1 MKCRVVGWTDYDSRD
16 FSYVDTYVTDAEKYA
31 IIDEIR
37 KHKYLFSGWHHQE
50 HENCVPVLSDGK
62 ARIFSSRFWGGIM
75 AEAYGQMGEWDYALF
90 SFHYDVSAEELR
102 VPQDGLDPYTFI
114 AEGYEVEDF
123 DVRVDKKTFESAKTK
138 NPIYLEDLP
147 ELRYLSGNDSLTL
160 RCEDERLRFIVDVV
174 HRPMINDPDNE
185 NCKKPVIEIYHKPE
199 SEREFPTAPLV
210 CSLPVASEIFEQA
223 VDEYDSD
230 CDYAVVKNCVEF
242 FPIRTIADYS
252 DCEKGSI
259 IQMLMPF
266 TREYAS
272 KHFDVEVVGQLLGY
286 IDDADFYAEIAD
298 VVREP
303 YIYKKFVNEYA
314 DESNEDEYTLK
325 LAEVVLEKK
334 MSAPTYYLNVFL
346 RAIELKPNKIEF
358 RDYLYKEFSA
368 WGFLALA
375 AVGAFDRM
383 NKYDTAIID
392 VENHVSTLSASEVR
406 RIAEYMTY
414 PNGYVASKE
423 YPYYTPCFYGEKSKV
438 LVDGVKAYQKY
449 LREHCNID
457 ECFESVLMR
466 GIDASCAKMG
476 EEIDGVEH
484 AAAYVYSLDAMTDFK
499 YGLRAKAIE
508 RYGKTNNDF
517 KKALDERYR
526 EVFV

>member
-1 MKCRVVGWTDYDSRD
+1 MKCRVVGWTTYDSRD
-16 FSYVDTYVTDAEKYA
+16 FSYVDNYVTDAEKYA

-62 ARIFSSRFWGGIM
+62 ERIFSSRYWGGIM
-75 AEAYGQMGEWDYALF
+75 AEAYGKTGEWDYALF
-90 SFHYDVSAEELR
+90 SFHSDIAEESLCI
-102 VPQDGLDPYTFI
+102 PQDGLDPYTFT

-123 DVRVDKKTFESAKTK
+123 AVTVDGKTFESAKTK
-138 NPIYLEDLP
+138 NPIYLDNLP
-147 ELRYLSGNDSLTL
+147 ELRNICDNDSLTL
-160 RCEDERLRFIVDVV
+160 RCGDEELRFIVDVV
-174 HRPMINDPDNE
+174 HRPMINDPDNKDR
-185 NCKKPVIEIYHKPE
+185 KKTVLEIYHKTE

-210 CSLPVASEIFEQA
+210 CSLPVASVKFEQA
-223 VDEYDSD
+223 VDEYDSE

-242 FPIRTIADYS
+242 FHIREIADYS
-252 DCEKGSI
+252 DCEKEDI
-259 IQMLMPF
+259 IKMLVPF

-272 KHFDVEVVGQLLGY
+272 KKFDVKVISQLLDY

-303 YIYKKFVNEYA
+303 YIYEKFINEYA
-314 DESNEDEYTLK
+314 DESSEDEYALK
-325 LAEVVLEKK
+325 LAEIVLEKK

-346 RAIELKPNKIEF
+346 RAIELQPNRIEF
-358 RDYLYKEFSA
+358 RDYLYKYFTA

-383 NKYDTAIID
+383 NKYDAAIID

-406 RIAEYMTY
+406 SIVEYMTY
-414 PNGYVASKE
+414 PSDYVMSDK
-423 YPYYTPCFYGEKSKV
+423 YPYYKPCFYENSKV

-449 LREHCNID
+449 VREHCNID

-466 GIDASCAKMG
+466 GIDVTCAKIG

-499 YGLRAKAIE
+499 YDLRAKALE
-508 RYGKTNNDF
+508 RYGAHNGF
-517 KKALDERYR
+517 KKALDERYC
-526 EVFV
+526 